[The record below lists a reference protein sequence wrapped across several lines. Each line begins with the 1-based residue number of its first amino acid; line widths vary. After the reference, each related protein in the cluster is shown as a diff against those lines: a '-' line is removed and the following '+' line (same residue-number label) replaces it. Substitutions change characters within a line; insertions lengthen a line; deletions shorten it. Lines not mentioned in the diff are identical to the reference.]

1 MQGPKVARVKVKY
14 LGYLADLAGT
24 SEAEVE
30 VKDGTRV
37 EDVAPVIRKLRRSDY
52 VLLVDGKG
60 AEPDTQV
67 SDGSVVVLLPE
78 TGGG

>member
-1 MQGPKVARVKVKY
+1 VGKVRVKY
-14 LGYLADLAGT
+14 LGFLADLAGT
-24 SEAEVE
+24 NEAQVE
-30 VKDGTRV
+30 VNGEAKV

-60 AEPDTQV
+60 AEPDTPV
-67 SDGSVVVLLPE
+67 RPGSTVVLLPE